1 MIDEAESNHEG
12 LLDLAARKYATT
24 TYYQPEYTI
33 EFMKRIFES
42 GRFWCVWL
50 MHVAESPE

>member
-24 TYYQPEYTI
+24 THYQPEYTI